1 MKVLNVLVKNPG
13 KPAYTDD
20 VPAEVLQK
28 SLDSGAY
35 EAIPFSAA
43 VVILKD
49 PNALLRVLDPNI
61 QMGGLKLYGGVIF
74 AGYEKDADKAI
85 RLKDLSVNPDAIRRM
100 WKDIYPYAR
109 KGEKPPR

>member
-1 MKVLNVLVKNPG
+1 MNVLVKNPG
-13 KPAYTDD
+13 RLAHISD
-20 VPAEVLQK
+20 VSAEVLQN
-28 SLDSGAY
+28 SLDSGAF
-35 EAIPFSAA
+35 EAVPLGGA

-61 QMGGLKLYGGVIF
+61 QMGGLKIYGGVIF
-74 AGYEKDADKAI
+74 AGYEKGADKAV
-85 RLKDLSVNPDAIRRM
+85 RLKDLGVSLDVIKLM